1 MKKSSLLK
9 SLVVILLSGVLVLNL
24 SSIVLA
30 DDNTNSSYSGWENAT
45 TSDTNDLNTNSNS
58 NSFSNTGTNSNS
70 NYNNLSTADTNSSI
84 NSNSNYS
91 TLNTNSN
98 TNSNSNSNSNN
109 DSDENNDVDTLAYTG
124 AADTSILAIV
134 AVLGVIVAAYSFK
147 KIREYNSL

>member
-1 MKKSSLLK
+1 MEKSSLLK

-70 NYNNLSTADTNSSI
+70 NYNTLSTADTNSNT
-84 NSNSNYS
+84 NSNSNYN

-98 TNSNSNSNSNN
+98 TNSNSNNASN
-109 DSDENNDVDTLAYTG
+109 ENNNVDTLAYTG

>member
-1 MKKSSLLK
+1 MEKSSLLK

-30 DDNTNSSYSGWENAT
+30 DNNANSSYSGWENAT

-58 NSFSNTGTNSNS
+58 NSFSNAGTNSNS
-70 NYNNLSTADTNSSI
+70 NYNTLSTADTNSNT
-84 NSNSNYS
+84 NSNSNYN

-98 TNSNSNSNSNN
+98 TNSNSNNASN
-109 DSDENNDVDTLAYTG
+109 ENNNVDTLAYTG

>member
-1 MKKSSLLK
+1 MEKSSLLK

-30 DDNTNSSYSGWENAT
+30 DDNTNSSYSGWENAP
-45 TSDTNDLNTNSNS
+45 TSETNYLNTNSNS

-70 NYNNLSTADTNSSI
+70 NYNTLSTADTNSNT
-84 NSNSNYS
+84 NSNSNYN
-91 TLNTNSN
+91 TLN

-109 DSDENNDVDTLAYTG
+109 ASNENNNVDTLAYTG
-124 AADTSILAIV
+124 AADTSILAII

>member
-1 MKKSSLLK
+1 MEKSSLLK

-70 NYNNLSTADTNSSI
+70 NYNTLSTADTNSNT
-84 NSNSNYS
+84 NSNSNYN

-98 TNSNSNSNSNN
+98 TNSNSNNASN
-109 DSDENNDVDTLAYTG
+109 ENNNVDTLAYTG
-124 AADTSILAIV
+124 AADTSILAII

>member
-1 MKKSSLLK
+1 MRKSSLLK

-30 DDNTNSSYSGWENAT
+30 DDNTNSSYSGWENAP
-45 TSDTNDLNTNSNS
+45 TSNTNDFNTNSNS

-70 NYNNLSTADTNSSI
+70 NYNTLSTTD
-84 NSNSNYS
+84 
-91 TLNTNSN
+91 TNSN
-98 TNSNSNSNSNN
+98 TNSNSNYNTLNSNSNSNSNSNN
-109 DSDENNDVDTLAYTG
+109 ASNENNNVDTLAYTG
-124 AADTSILAIV
+124 AADTSILAII

>member
-1 MKKSSLLK
+1 MEKSSLLK

-70 NYNNLSTADTNSSI
+70 NYNTLSTADTNSNTNT
-84 NSNSNYS
+84 NSNSNYN
-91 TLNTNSN
+91 TLNS
-98 TNSNSNSNSNN
+98 NSNSNSNSNN
-109 DSDENNDVDTLAYTG
+109 ASNENNNVDTLAYTG

>member
-1 MKKSSLLK
+1 MEKSSLLK

-45 TSDTNDLNTNSNS
+45 TSNTNDLNTNSNS

-70 NYNNLSTADTNSSI
+70 NYNTLSTADTNSNT
-84 NSNSNYS
+84 NSNSNYN
-91 TLNTNSN
+91 TLN

-109 DSDENNDVDTLAYTG
+109 ASNENNNVDTLAYTG
-124 AADTSILAIV
+124 AADTSILAII

>member
-1 MKKSSLLK
+1 MEKSSLLK

-30 DDNTNSSYSGWENAT
+30 DNNANSSYSGWENAT

-70 NYNNLSTADTNSSI
+70 NYNTLSTADTNSNT
-84 NSNSNYS
+84 NSNSNYN

-98 TNSNSNSNSNN
+98 TNSNSNNASN
-109 DSDENNDVDTLAYTG
+109 ENNNVDTLAYTG

>member
-30 DDNTNSSYSGWENAT
+30 DNNANSSYSGWENAT

-70 NYNNLSTADTNSSI
+70 NYNTLSTAD
-84 NSNSNYS
+84 
-91 TLNTNSN
+91 TNSN
-98 TNSNSNSNSNN
+98 TNSNSNYNTLNSNSNSNSNSNN
-109 DSDENNDVDTLAYTG
+109 ASNENNNVDTLAYTG
-124 AADTSILAIV
+124 AADTSILAII

>member
-45 TSDTNDLNTNSNS
+45 TSNTNDLNTNSNS

-70 NYNNLSTADTNSSI
+70 NYNTLSTADTNSNT
-84 NSNSNYS
+84 NSNSNYN
-91 TLNTNSN
+91 TLN

-109 DSDENNDVDTLAYTG
+109 ASNENNNVDTLAYTG
-124 AADTSILAIV
+124 AADTSILAII

>member
-70 NYNNLSTADTNSSI
+70 NYNTLSTADTNSNT
-84 NSNSNYS
+84 NSNSNYN

-98 TNSNSNSNSNN
+98 TNSNSNNASN
-109 DSDENNDVDTLAYTG
+109 ENNNVDTLAYTG
-124 AADTSILAIV
+124 AADTSILAII

>member
-1 MKKSSLLK
+1 MEKSSLLK

-30 DDNTNSSYSGWENAT
+30 DDNTNSSYSGWENAP

-70 NYNNLSTADTNSSI
+70 NYNTLSTAD
-84 NSNSNYS
+84 
-91 TLNTNSN
+91 TNSN
-98 TNSNSNSNSNN
+98 TNSNSNYNTLNSNSNSNSNSNN
-109 DSDENNDVDTLAYTG
+109 ASNENNNVDTLAYTG
-124 AADTSILAIV
+124 AADTSILAII

>member
-1 MKKSSLLK
+1 MEKSSLLK

-45 TSDTNDLNTNSNS
+45 TSNTNDLNTNSNS

-70 NYNNLSTADTNSSI
+70 NYNTLGTTDTNSNT
-84 NSNSNYS
+84 NSNSNYNS
-91 TLNTNSN
+91 YNTLN

-109 DSDENNDVDTLAYTG
+109 ASNENNNVDTLAYTG
-124 AADTSILAIV
+124 AADTSILAII

>member
-1 MKKSSLLK
+1 MEKSSLLK

-30 DDNTNSSYSGWENAT
+30 DDNTNSSYSGWENAP
-45 TSDTNDLNTNSNS
+45 TSETNDLNTNSNS

-70 NYNNLSTADTNSSI
+70 NYNTLSTAD
-84 NSNSNYS
+84 
-91 TLNTNSN
+91 TNSN
-98 TNSNSNSNSNN
+98 TNSNSNYNTLNSNSNSNSNSNN
-109 DSDENNDVDTLAYTG
+109 ASNENNNVDTLAYTG
-124 AADTSILAIV
+124 AADTSILAII

>member
-30 DDNTNSSYSGWENAT
+30 DNNANSSYSGWENAT

-70 NYNNLSTADTNSSI
+70 NYNTLSTADTNSNT
-84 NSNSNYS
+84 NSNSNYN

-98 TNSNSNSNSNN
+98 TNSNSNNASN
-109 DSDENNDVDTLAYTG
+109 ENNNVDTLAYTG

>member
-1 MKKSSLLK
+1 MRKSSLLK

-30 DDNTNSSYSGWENAT
+30 DNNANSSYSGWENAT

-70 NYNNLSTADTNSSI
+70 NYNTLSTADTNSNT
-84 NSNSNYS
+84 NSNSNYN

-98 TNSNSNSNSNN
+98 TNSNSNNASN
-109 DSDENNDVDTLAYTG
+109 ENNNVDTLAYTG

>member
-30 DDNTNSSYSGWENAT
+30 DNNANSSYSGWENAT

-58 NSFSNTGTNSNS
+58 NSFSNAGTNSNS
-70 NYNNLSTADTNSSI
+70 NYNTLSTADTNSNT
-84 NSNSNYS
+84 NSNSNYN

-98 TNSNSNSNSNN
+98 TNSNSNNASN
-109 DSDENNDVDTLAYTG
+109 ENNNVDTLAYTG

>member
-30 DDNTNSSYSGWENAT
+30 DNNTNSSYSGWENAT

-70 NYNNLSTADTNSSI
+70 NYNTLSTADTNSNT
-84 NSNSNYS
+84 NSNSNYN

-98 TNSNSNSNSNN
+98 TNSNSNNASN
-109 DSDENNDVDTLAYTG
+109 ENNNVDTLAYTG
-124 AADTSILAIV
+124 AADTSILAII

>member
-1 MKKSSLLK
+1 MEKSSLLK

-30 DDNTNSSYSGWENAT
+30 DDNTNSSYSGWENAP
-45 TSDTNDLNTNSNS
+45 TSETNDLNTNSNS

-70 NYNNLSTADTNSSI
+70 NYN
-84 NSNSNYS
+84 
-91 TLNTNSN
+91 TLGTTDTNSN

-109 DSDENNDVDTLAYTG
+109 ASNENNNVDTLAYTG
-124 AADTSILAIV
+124 AADTSILAII

>member
-1 MKKSSLLK
+1 MEKSSLLK

-30 DDNTNSSYSGWENAT
+30 DNNANSSYSGWENAT

-70 NYNNLSTADTNSSI
+70 NYNTLSTADTNSNT
-84 NSNSNYS
+84 NSNSNYN

-98 TNSNSNSNSNN
+98 TNSNSNNASN
-109 DSDENNDVDTLAYTG
+109 ENNNVDTLAYTG
-124 AADTSILAIV
+124 AADTSILAII